1 METEGKKFNP
11 EFTPEDLEKVKK
23 LLEERI
29 KTIEIWREYALKKR
43 RRSVLERLKRELQLL
58 EEFKTFGDVK
68 GYLEQLN
75 RGEFK
80 FLPGEVFFL
89 LNPYFGKVRLTYKF
103 PEPRDYSKVDRETAL
118 RFFLNKLAAKLTALK
133 LKEFLKAKEHTE
145 GRKLL
150 QPGRVTVI
158 NRLVRTLKKL
168 ESGEKKFKILR
179 GDFKDYTLN
188 IPRKTLYK
196 ELERLEVPAHLVSL
210 IKNFLSSGN
219 RVSEKLKRY
228 PIASFF
234 RKRDYRDDYNAD
246 ANFRSLL
253 NEDGVVPGS
262 PLSNLL
268 GQIFL
273 LDFDKMMEDIAGED
287 GFYARFLDDFVLIF
301 PEDKI
306 TDEELKE
313 KIISFI
319 RKKYAEHPLVKTN
332 PEGFPT
338 EKIIKLDE
346 IKTLPT
352 DFDFLGYLFKPEK
365 NRQRRTIRYKTL
377 KKFLLKYLNEY
388 KLKPDKNTTRDDLV
402 KHLSAKS
409 AYLYRWV
416 YNFLQ
421 VNDKKLLDELFINF
435 IYPDL
440 FDTIFKYLKVKH
452 PDLTTKELKTR
463 TRMEVKKIKNY
474 FKPTLIH
481 RLLKKACAKVN
492 TQGEECEKKL
502 TELVKKVSKEI
513 EERVTVK

>member
-1 METEGKKFNP
+1 
-11 EFTPEDLEKVKK
+11 
-23 LLEERI
+23 
-29 KTIEIWREYALKKR
+29 
-43 RRSVLERLKRELQLL
+43 
-58 EEFKTFGDVK
+58 
-68 GYLEQLN
+68 
-75 RGEFK
+75 
-80 FLPGEVFFL
+80 
-89 LNPYFGKVRLTYKF
+89 
-103 PEPRDYSKVDRETAL
+103 
-118 RFFLNKLAAKLTALK
+118 
-133 LKEFLKAKEHTE
+133 
-145 GRKLL
+145 
-150 QPGRVTVI
+150 
-158 NRLVRTLKKL
+158 
-168 ESGEKKFKILR
+168 
-179 GDFKDYTLN
+179 
-188 IPRKTLYK
+188 
-196 ELERLEVPAHLVSL
+196 
-210 IKNFLSSGN
+210 
-219 RVSEKLKRY
+219 
-228 PIASFF
+228 
-234 RKRDYRDDYNAD
+234 
-246 ANFRSLL
+246 
-253 NEDGVVPGS
+253 
-262 PLSNLL
+262 
-268 GQIFL
+268 
-273 LDFDKMMEDIAGED
+273 
-287 GFYARFLDDFVLIF
+287 
-301 PEDKI
+301 
-306 TDEELKE
+306 
-313 KIISFI
+313 
-319 RKKYAEHPLVKTN
+319 VKTN

-492 TQGEECEKKL
+492 NQGEECEKKL